1 MDSKNKSTEQ
11 ELLSSEGVK
20 IFACEV
26 ARDFMQLPLQIVKL
40 PFLAAQKAAEGVGY
54 AVNSSKGILGS
65 NNGNEEN
72 VDDHMNGAIKTPEL
86 PSKYVPLERKE
97 SQRGDVSVSP
107 EAQNSEAQEK
117 IGIDFLRAVEEILMS
132 IELDSVK
139 YNVNTIFQD
148 YVIFLLVTIMT
159 TVSTYLNWDDIQ
171 IPFHVSALWLIA
183 SFYVGIVVCRTE
195 PILKKIQVTEEQI
208 IEASS
213 NKRSDTM
220 TSQVMRSIIERI
232 SMFPTRREGVLLTE
246 ELPAGFFTCLL
257 NEISEPEIS
266 QKLMNRL
273 LRASSHTK
281 TPDGMGIIPV
291 FKYRGMDVLLSDSPE
306 NPIHKNVYLNK

>member
-1 MDSKNKSTEQ
+1 MDSKKKSTEK

-20 IFACEV
+20 IVACEA

-65 NNGNEEN
+65 NSGNEEN
-72 VDDHMNGAIKTPEL
+72 VDGQMDGAVKTPEL
-86 PSKYVPLERKE
+86 PSKDVPLERKE
-97 SQRGDVSVSP
+97 SERGNVSP
-107 EAQNSEAQEK
+107 EAENSEAQGK
-117 IGIDFLRAVEEILMS
+117 NGIDFLRAVEEILLY
-132 IELDSVK
+132 IGLDSVK
-139 YNVNTIFQD
+139 YNVNMIFQD

-159 TVSTYLNWDDIQ
+159 TVFTYLNWDDIH

-183 SFYVGIVVCRTE
+183 SFLVGIVVCRIE
-195 PILKKIQVTEEQI
+195 PLLQEVQVTEEQI
-208 IEASS
+208 IETSV
-213 NKRSDTM
+213 NKRSETM
-220 TSQVMRSIIERI
+220 TNEVMRSIIERI

-266 QKLMNRL
+266 QKLTNRL